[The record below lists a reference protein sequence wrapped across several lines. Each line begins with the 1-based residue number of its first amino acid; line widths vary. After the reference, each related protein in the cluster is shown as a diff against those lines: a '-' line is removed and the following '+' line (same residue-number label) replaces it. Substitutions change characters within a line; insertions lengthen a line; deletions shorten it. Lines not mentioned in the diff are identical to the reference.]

1 MTYTILTLILVGF
14 ILLFWLYN
22 LMYNC
27 FSRSFCILKN
37 RNSGS
42 ITTKDASII
51 SVTTIKKGK
60 KPLVELLV
68 LFENYSGHHIY
79 RKIRVWDSKPQLN
92 RFQPDKTIPIGLNI
106 ARKPKDPVFLSQKM
120 CRFSFMF
127 VIICSL
133 KTVLYVTGCYII
145 MGEIFGR
152 VFSEPDRYEHVFKS
166 SNTWQIGLI
175 FIGIGIFLYLLLQKI
190 GVLVTGKTMGQNW
203 NLLYY
208 GIGTTARVSEYRDTG
223 TFIKNS
229 PVVEFNYTFEANGKQ
244 RVKGDDKKVIEKD
257 HSPQETEQLEIMYLP
272 NDPSVSRITENL
284 ESLEFNR
291 FLTILFMVVVFI
303 FSAVFIFS
311 FYQTVFNA

>member
-68 LFENYSGHHIY
+68 LFENFSGHHIH

-175 FIGIGIFLYLLLQKI
+175 FIGISIFLYLLLQKI

-223 TFIKNS
+223 TFKTIHHKKPNSWKLCIFPTTLRFPELPKTWSLWNSTAFLLYYLWWLSSFFLLFLYSLFTKLSSMREFRIK
-229 PVVEFNYTFEANGKQ
+229 
-244 RVKGDDKKVIEKD
+244 KKE
-257 HSPQETEQLEIMYLP
+257 
-272 NDPSVSRITENL
+272 
-284 ESLEFNR
+284 
-291 FLTILFMVVVFI
+291 
-303 FSAVFIFS
+303 
-311 FYQTVFNA
+311 